1 MNACCVYDFT
11 DNKFQE
17 LKLLKDWCS
26 KYCKKWTFV
35 GEQGTSTERKH
46 WQGRISL
53 KIKKRLTAIPNPLNF
68 HFSVTSKVNMDNNFY
83 IEKGDTAITPI
94 FSDTDEVIY
103 IPRQIREITTLYP
116 WQEKIIQE
124 SKVWDKRNINLV
136 YCPHGNIGK
145 STLVGWIRAH
155 KIGRVLPLCNDYKD
169 LLRMVCDMPIA
180 SLYCV
185 DMPRAINKD
194 RLYGFYSAIE
204 TIKDGYAYD
213 DRYKFKEKSFD
224 CPNIWIFSNALPD
237 DELLSKDRWLIWEV
251 DKNKMLIPY
260 MDFLA

>member
-11 DNKFQE
+11 DNKYHDIKE
-17 LKLLKDWCS
+17 LKDWCI

-94 FSDTDEVIY
+94 YCDTDEVIY
-103 IPRQIREITTLYP
+103 IPRQIREISSLYP

-124 SKVWDKRNINLV
+124 SKVWDTRSINV
-136 YCPHGNIGK
+136 VFCPVGNIGK
-145 STLVGWIRAH
+145 TTLIGWIRAH

-169 LLRMVCDMPIA
+169 LLRMVCDMPTSTMYVI
-180 SLYCV
+180 

-213 DRYKFKEKSFD
+213 DRYKFKEKVFD
-224 CPNIWIFSNALPD
+224 CPNVWIFSNAMPD
-237 DELLSKDRWLIWEV
+237 LKMLSNDRWKVWEI